1 MVNQSQMKLGK
12 LAARHDPRTL
22 TLPAYVTLKLTP
34 PDQYE
39 WGKKVTNW
47 PMYKN
52 DTVGDCTCAAAG
64 HMIESWTADAQGKA
78 MVLGNAPILK
88 AYEDLSGYDPSTGRN
103 DNGAVELDVLKYWR
117 STGIGSHKIAAFVS
131 VEPGNHLSIKQAAY
145 LFGGC
150 YIGLALPV
158 SAQQQDVWTVPPGG
172 ALGPGA
178 PGSWGGHAVNV
189 VAYDVQTLTVITW
202 GAKKRM
208 TWTFWDAYCDEA
220 YGILTQDF
228 INKAKGTAPQGFEF
242 AQLEKDLAALD
253 VTV

>member
-22 TLPAYVTLKLTP
+22 ALPAYVTLDLKP

-39 WGKKVTNW
+39 WGTKVAKW

-52 DTVGDCTCAAAG
+52 DTVGDCTSAAAG
-64 HMIESWTADAQGKA
+64 HMVEAWTSDAKGDTT
-78 MVLGNAPILK
+78 VLPEAAILK
-88 AYEDLSGYDPSTGRN
+88 AYEDLSGYDPGTGRN
-103 DNGAVELDVLKYWR
+103 DNGAAELDVLKYWR
-117 STGIGSHKIAAFVS
+117 STGIGRHKISAFVS

-150 YIGLALPV
+150 YIGVALPV
-158 SAQQQDVWTVPPGG
+158 SAQQQDVWTVPAGG
-172 ALGPGA
+172 PVGPGA

-189 VAYDVQTLTVITW
+189 VAYDAQGLTVITW
-202 GAKKRM
+202 GAPKRM

-220 YGILTQDF
+220 YGILTKDF
-228 INKAKGTAPQGFEF
+228 IAKGRAPQGFKL
-242 AQLEKDLAALD
+242 AQLEKDLTALG

>member
-1 MVNQSQMKLGK
+1 MKLGK

-22 TLPAYVTLKLTP
+22 ALPSYVTPELAPP
-34 PDQYE
+34 PDHYA
-39 WGKKVTNW
+39 WGTKVSEW

-52 DTVGDCTCAAAG
+52 DTIGDCTCAAAG
-64 HMIESWTADAQGKA
+64 HMLESWTADAQGKPT
-78 MVLGNAPILK
+78 VLSNDPILK
-88 AYEDLSGYDPSTGRN
+88 AYEDLSGYDPKTGRN

-117 STGIGSHKIAAFVS
+117 STGIGNHKIAAFVT

-172 ALGPGA
+172 PLGPGA

-189 VAYDVQTLTVITW
+189 VAYDAQGLTVITW

-220 YGILTQDF
+220 YGILTKDF
-228 INKAKGTAPQGFEF
+228 IDRTSGKAPQGFEF
-242 AQLEKDLAALD
+242 AQLKKDLSALG